1 MRASR
6 FWRSIMQHDEGATER
21 RLLIQLARLGDL
33 VQSLPAFASLT
44 SRDPQGP
51 LDLLCPAPL
60 ADIARLFPDV
70 GRVVPWNGAQW
81 HRWAESFDGEFQSS
95 WLREIDQY
103 LAELTSEPY
112 TMAYVLNHHPRAI
125 LAATLLATEV
135 QGPNLRGPLH
145 EALSPWA
152 AYLRQVAQER
162 GPNRIHLSDTFCGLC
177 GVTPPQAPPVLL
189 LPSIDLPGD
198 LAEVGLSAG
207 QWIAVVV
214 GAGDADRSIPV
225 SVWIEWVS
233 TVLAQNSP
241 SAVVLIGSE
250 RDQATALAI
259 QDGLSPMIAGRLWD
273 ATGRTTLLQLA
284 TILKRCHWAVGA
296 DTGPLHMAASVGTSA
311 MGFYFSRAR
320 VHETGPYGQGHW
332 VWQSDRALPETWPIQ
347 ASVKLLRASATASQ
361 QEPVAGWSLWQS
373 HHDEWGAIFRP
384 VGDREPQEDQRAEV
398 WHRLT
403 EQRLS
408 LLAGC

>member
-1 MRASR
+1 
-6 FWRSIMQHDEGATER
+6 MQHDEGATER

-44 SRDPQGP
+44 ARDPHRH

-70 GRVVPWNGAQW
+70 GRVLQWNGEQW
-81 HRWAESFDGEFQSS
+81 HAWAESFAGEFARSR
-95 WLREIDQY
+95 LCEVEQY
-103 LAELTSEPY
+103 LTELTTQPY
-112 TMAYVLNHHPRAI
+112 KMAYVLNHHPRAI

-145 EALSPWA
+145 EELSPWA
-152 AYLRQVAQER
+152 SYLRQVAQTR
-162 GPNRIHLSDTFCGLC
+162 GSNRIHLSDTFCGLC
-177 GVTPPQAPPVLL
+177 GVTPPSVPPHLR

-198 LAEVGLSAG
+198 LADVGIPAG

-214 GAGDADRSIPV
+214 GAGDADRSIPQ
-225 SVWIEWVS
+225 SVWIEWIS
-233 TVLAQNSP
+233 TLLAHDSP
-241 SAVVLIGSE
+241 CAVVLVGTE
-250 RDQATALAI
+250 RDQTSALAI

-273 ATGRTTLLQLA
+273 ATGRTTLPQLA

-296 DTGPLHMAASVGTSA
+296 DTGPLHLAAAVGTSA

-320 VHETGPYGQGHW
+320 VHETGPYGLGHW
-332 VWQSDRALPETWPIQ
+332 VWQADCAQPEAWPIQ
-347 ASVKLLRASATASQ
+347 ASVKVIRESATALE
-361 QEPVAGWSLWQS
+361 QEPVEGWSLWQS

-384 VGDREPQEDQRAEV
+384 VGDSDPQEDQRAAV
-398 WHRLT
+398 WHQLT
-403 EQRLS
+403 EQHLS
-408 LLAGC
+408 LQGMQ